1 MKAAVFHQP
10 GQPLSIQDI
19 PTPTISSREMLVKVS
34 HCGICGTDIH
44 ASKEGPFMAPPET
57 VFGHEFTGE
66 IVSIGDD
73 LVDGTFSVGDRITS
87 LPFIED
93 KPSVWARLAV
103 RIVSTSKSATTW
115 WSNCQR
121 VFPITTAHWW
131 SHSPW
136 DSIPSKWQVKY
147 EKNQYSSSEQAQ
159 LDHLCLWARFLAP
172 NMSSSAKWR
181 RRDSPWPKPLASL
194 TL

>member
-1 MKAAVFHQP
+1 
-10 GQPLSIQDI
+10 
-19 PTPTISSREMLVKVS
+19 
-34 HCGICGTDIH
+34 
-44 ASKEGPFMAPPET
+44 MAPPET

-73 LVDGTFSVGDRITS
+73 LVDGAFSVGDRITS

-93 KPSVWARLAV
+93 KTIGLGAISGAYSEYVKVGYDLVVKLPGGSF
-103 RIVSTSKSATTW
+103 RITIGTH
-115 WSNCQR
+115 WS
-121 VFPITTAHWW
+121 

-147 EKNQYSSSEQAQ
+147 EKSQYSSSEQAQ
-159 LDHLCLWARFLAP
+159 LDSPVPYGLGFLAP
-172 NMSSSAKWR
+172 NMSSAKWR
-181 RRDSPWPKPLASL
+181 RRGSPWPKPLASL